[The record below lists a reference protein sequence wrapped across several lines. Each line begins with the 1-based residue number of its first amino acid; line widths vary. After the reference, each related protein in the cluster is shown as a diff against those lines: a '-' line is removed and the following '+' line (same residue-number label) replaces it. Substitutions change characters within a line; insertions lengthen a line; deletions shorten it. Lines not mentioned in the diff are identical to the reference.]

1 MDHLIAISTRRTVNC
16 SSEGSINSW
25 FVALSGGTEF
35 GARAAQGTFQRFGIT
50 GILMPPLLH
59 LIVNTSNTSIVG
71 LRCVG
76 VVHYNVA
83 EITRRSEADINL
95 TI

>member
-25 FVALSGGTEF
+25 FVVLSGGTEF

-50 GILMPPLLH
+50 GVFRQPLLH
-59 LIVNTSNTSIVG
+59 LIVNAPNTSIVG
-71 LRCVG
+71 
-76 VVHYNVA
+76 
-83 EITRRSEADINL
+83 
-95 TI
+95 

>member
-1 MDHLIAISTRRTVNC
+1 MDHLIVISTQRTVNC
-16 SSEGSINSW
+16 SSEGSINRW
-25 FVALSGGTEF
+25 FVVLSGGTEF

-50 GILMPPLLH
+50 GIFMLPLLH
-59 LIVNTSNTSIVG
+59 LIVNTPNTSIVG
-71 LRCVG
+71 MKCVG

-83 EITRRSEADINL
+83 EITRRGEADINL

>member
-1 MDHLIAISTRRTVNC
+1 MIAISTQRIIYC

-71 LRCVG
+71 LRCVS

>member
-1 MDHLIAISTRRTVNC
+1 MDHLIAISTQRTVNC
-16 SSEGSINSW
+16 SSEGSINNW
-25 FVALSGGTEF
+25 FVVLSGGTEF
-35 GARAAQGTFQRFGIT
+35 GAAQGTFQRFGIT
-50 GILMPPLLH
+50 GVFRQPLLH
-59 LIVNTSNTSIVG
+59 LIVNTPNTSIVG

-76 VVHYNVA
+76 VVHYYVA